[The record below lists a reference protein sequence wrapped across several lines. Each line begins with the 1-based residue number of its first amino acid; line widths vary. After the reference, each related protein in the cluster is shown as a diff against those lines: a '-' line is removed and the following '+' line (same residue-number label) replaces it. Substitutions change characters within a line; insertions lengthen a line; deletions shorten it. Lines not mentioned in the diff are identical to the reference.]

1 YRRGSRQGH
10 AVTIRTN
17 SRRTLQAG
25 WPESEGRR
33 GPLSDDDVVQGRE
46 PHVRSF
52 LDWQHRQDRVGSNPH
67 VYQTEPLTRRSVMS
81 TYGRDFDVA
90 IPAQF
95 PVSRRDMLRH
105 AAAGVVGGGAAA
117 VLGGVPLLAQAPNS
131 AIVAAA
137 EAERQAPGKTA
148 GTRFRALV
156 RAPKRPETETLDAR
170 ASPP

>member
-1 YRRGSRQGH
+1 MGYRCRSRQRN
-10 AVTIRTN
+10 AFRRRQN
-17 SRRTLQAG
+17 SRRTLQTG
-25 WPESEGRR
+25 WPESEGWR
-33 GPLSDDDVVQGRE
+33 GPLSDDDVVQGRD

-156 RAPKRPETETLDAR
+156 RHQNSLTMETL
-170 ASPP
+170 